1 MNIFML
7 SHWFPSFSFLSSSPV
22 HQIPL
27 SQLAPLLKYPLPL
40 PVNNHEPPVRC
51 TPMLKSKLVV
61 PIILFFILGQL
72 KSDTEALFILG
83 LLSSPNIHLLFFIFG
98 QLKSDTEAFFIFRL
112 SQLRSSSPN
121 IHLY

>member
-61 PIILFFILGQL
+61 FIILFFILGQL

-83 LLSSPNIHLLFFIFG
+83 LLSSPYIHLLFFIFG

>member
-7 SHWFPSFSFLSSSPV
+7 SHWFPSFSFLSNSPV

-61 PIILFFILGQL
+61 FIILFFILGQL

>member
-72 KSDTEALFILG
+72 KSDTEALFIHG

>member
-61 PIILFFILGQL
+61 PIIFFFILGQL